1 MCILN
6 SGYMEIYTRAAGENA
21 CLTILWEWSLPM
33 KKHLRTVAGIFAG
46 NVCIALGVAG
56 FIVPNKILI
65 GGATGIGLTLQ
76 HAFGVDL
83 TAMIFILNVIFFVIG
98 AFVLGKKFAVTTI
111 AGTVLYPT
119 MLALFQKIPGIDTL
133 TGNDLL
139 AAVFSGLLLGV
150 GIGLIVRQGASTG
163 GTDILA
169 MVLNKFTHISVA
181 ALLYVV
187 DFIILGMQAFFS
199 TPEQILYGILSLLI
213 TTMVMDQVVLM
224 GQAQLQL
231 LIISKNYE
239 ALRGKLLRDLDVG
252 VSMLYIETGFE
263 KEKRMA
269 VLCVIP
275 QRKLYAA
282 NELIRQIDATAFTMI
297 TRVKEV
303 RGRGFSMERISAV
316 VHEAEAVEK

>member
-1 MCILN
+1 
-6 SGYMEIYTRAAGENA
+6 
-21 CLTILWEWSLPM
+21 M
-33 KKHLRTVAGIFAG
+33 KKHLRIFVGIFAG
-46 NVCIALGVAG
+46 NASVALGVAG
-56 FIVPNKILI
+56 FIIPNKILI

-76 HAFGVDL
+76 RAFGVEL
-83 TAMIFILNVIFFVIG
+83 ATMIFILNVIFFLVG

-119 MLALFQKIPGIDTL
+119 MFALFQKIPGIDSL
-133 TGNDLL
+133 TENDLL

-169 MVLNKFTHISVA
+169 MVLNKFTHVSVA

-199 TPEQILYGILSLLI
+199 TPDQILYGILSLLI
-213 TTMVMDQVVLM
+213 MTMVMNQVVLM

-231 LIISKNYE
+231 LVISKNYE
-239 ALRGKLLRDLDVG
+239 ALREKLLRDLDVG
-252 VSMLYIETGFE
+252 VSMLYIETGLE

-282 NELIRQIDATAFTMI
+282 NELIRQVDANAFTMI

-303 RGRGFSMERISAV
+303 RGRGFSMERISVA
-316 VHEAEAVEK
+316 VHEEAVEK

>member
-1 MCILN
+1 
-6 SGYMEIYTRAAGENA
+6 
-21 CLTILWEWSLPM
+21 
-33 KKHLRTVAGIFAG
+33 
-46 NVCIALGVAG
+46 
-56 FIVPNKILI
+56 
-65 GGATGIGLTLQ
+65 
-76 HAFGVDL
+76 
-83 TAMIFILNVIFFVIG
+83 
-98 AFVLGKKFAVTTI
+98 
-111 AGTVLYPT
+111 
-119 MLALFQKIPGIDTL
+119 
-133 TGNDLL
+133 
-139 AAVFSGLLLGV
+139 
-150 GIGLIVRQGASTG
+150 
-163 GTDILA
+163 
-169 MVLNKFTHISVA
+169 
-181 ALLYVV
+181 
-187 DFIILGMQAFFS
+187 
-199 TPEQILYGILSLLI
+199 
-213 TTMVMDQVVLM
+213 MVMDQVVLM

>member
-1 MCILN
+1 
-6 SGYMEIYTRAAGENA
+6 
-21 CLTILWEWSLPM
+21 M
-33 KKHLRTVAGIFAG
+33 KKHLRTVVGIFTG
-46 NVCIALGVAG
+46 NASVALGVAG
-56 FIVPNKILI
+56 FIIPNKILI

-76 HAFGVDL
+76 RAFGVEL
-83 TAMIFILNVIFFVIG
+83 STMIFILNVIFFLVG

-119 MLALFQKIPGIDTL
+119 MFALLQKIPGIDSL
-133 TGNDLL
+133 TENDLL

-169 MVLNKFTHISVA
+169 MVLNKFTHVSVA

-199 TPEQILYGILSLLI
+199 TPDQILYGILSLLI
-213 TTMVMDQVVLM
+213 TTMVMNQVVLM

-231 LIISKNYE
+231 LVISKNYE
-239 ALRGKLLRDLDVG
+239 ALREKLLRDLDVG
-252 VSMLYIETGFE
+252 VSMLYIETGLE

-282 NELIRQIDATAFTMI
+282 NELIRQVDANAFTMI

-303 RGRGFSMERISAV
+303 RGRGFSMERISV
-316 VHEAEAVEK
+316 EVHEEAVEK

>member
-1 MCILN
+1 
-6 SGYMEIYTRAAGENA
+6 
-21 CLTILWEWSLPM
+21 
-33 KKHLRTVAGIFAG
+33 
-46 NVCIALGVAG
+46 
-56 FIVPNKILI
+56 
-65 GGATGIGLTLQ
+65 
-76 HAFGVDL
+76 
-83 TAMIFILNVIFFVIG
+83 
-98 AFVLGKKFAVTTI
+98 
-111 AGTVLYPT
+111 

-169 MVLNKFTHISVA
+169 MVLNKFTHVSVA

-213 TTMVMDQVVLM
+213 TAMVMDQVVLM

-239 ALRGKLLRDLDVG
+239 ALREKLLRDLDVG

-316 VHEAEAVEK
+316 HEAEAVEQ